1 MLFSPQLMSHAGS
14 EPRSDARARLA
25 AIVEDAYDAILSKSL
40 DGTILSWNRGAE
52 RLFGYLAHEVV
63 GRSITLL
70 VPPERVDEEAQ
81 VTARIG
87 TGDPLPPFETERRR
101 KDGLLTAV
109 VLAVSPLRDEHGRIV
124 GASII
129 ARERNDGTRV
139 EYDSTAPFTPLRDSN
154 PRMAALLAA
163 LEDELRNRLHVV
175 TISAHLLARSP
186 RGDAAADTAREI
198 LARQASELPR
208 LIGLFTD
215 TAAGLDEP
223 APERKDAPDKGAPDA
238 GAPDKGL
245 SDAASLA

>member
-1 MLFSPQLMSHAGS
+1 MSNAGS
-14 EPRSDARARLA
+14 ESRSDARARLA

-63 GRSITLL
+63 GRPITLL
-70 VPPERVDEEAQ
+70 VPAERVDEEAQ

-87 TGDPLPPFETERRR
+87 AGDPLPPFETERRC

-109 VLAVSPLRDEHGRIV
+109 VLAVSPLRDEHGQIV
-124 GASII
+124 GTSIV

-139 EYDSTAPFTPLRDSN
+139 EYDSAAAFNPLRDSN
-154 PRMAALLAA
+154 PTMATLLAA

-186 RGDAAADTAREI
+186 RGDAAADTAREL

-215 TAAGLDEP
+215 TAAGLAEP
-223 APERKDAPDKGAPDA
+223 VPERKDAPDKGV
-238 GAPDKGL
+238 
-245 SDAASLA
+245 SDVVSLA